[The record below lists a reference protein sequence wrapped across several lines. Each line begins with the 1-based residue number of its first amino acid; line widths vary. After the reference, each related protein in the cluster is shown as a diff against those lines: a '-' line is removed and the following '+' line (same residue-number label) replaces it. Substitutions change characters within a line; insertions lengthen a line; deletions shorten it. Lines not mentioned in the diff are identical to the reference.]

1 MERKPSVQ
9 QTRKHVLRAYFLN
22 IHIVHTGF
30 NGTPLYS
37 YMCFKEEVIL
47 GYLSCIIMVL
57 PGVLLSAL
65 IIYNL
70 SKTSQKS
77 YVYVAIMA
85 SPLLWVSFPFLAFIV
100 KVRIKG
106 RDKYLRFY
114 RLYKVCNFFHTQKLD
129 KCFILELF

>member
-9 QTRKHVLRAYFLN
+9 QTKQHVLRAYFLN
-22 IHIVHTGF
+22 IYIVHTGF

-37 YMCFKEEVIL
+37 FMCFKDEVLL
-47 GYLSCIIMVL
+47 GYLSCIVMVL

-70 SKTSQKS
+70 SKKSQKL

-85 SPLLWVSFPFLAFIV
+85 SPILWVSFPFLAFIV
-100 KVRIKG
+100 KVRIKA
-106 RDKYLRFY
+106 RNKYFLFY
-114 RLYKVCNFFHTQKLD
+114 GHL
-129 KCFILELF
+129 

>member
-1 MERKPSVQ
+1 MDHKPVQ
-9 QTRKHVLRAYFLN
+9 QTKQHVLRAYCPN
-22 IHIVHTGF
+22 IYTVHTGF

-57 PGVLLSAL
+57 PGVLLSFL
-65 IIYNL
+65 IVYNL

-100 KVRIKG
+100 KVRRIRGGTNILDFMDILKFIN
-106 RDKYLRFY
+106 LS
-114 RLYKVCNFFHTQKLD
+114 FFP
-129 KCFILELF
+129 